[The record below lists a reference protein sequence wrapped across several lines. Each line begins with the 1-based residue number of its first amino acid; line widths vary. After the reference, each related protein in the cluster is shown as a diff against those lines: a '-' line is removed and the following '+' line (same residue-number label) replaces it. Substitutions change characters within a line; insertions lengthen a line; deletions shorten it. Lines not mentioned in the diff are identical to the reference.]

1 MFSFLNKGP
10 NTMLGLDI
18 SSTSVKLLE
27 LSRSGGKYRVESY
40 GVEPLPE
47 NAVVEKNIA
56 DVEGVGEAIS
66 RLVARAKTK
75 VKQAAVAVAGSA
87 VITKTIEMPA
97 NLSEDEMENQL
108 QVEAD
113 QYIPYPLDEVALDF
127 EVLGPSPRSEDQ
139 VEVLL
144 AACRRENVEMRQAAV
159 EIAGLKAKVVDIEAH
174 CMQRAFNLV
183 RAQFMDETGDD
194 DQIIA
199 IIDIGATMTTLSV
212 LTDSG
217 TPYTREQLFGGKQLT
232 EEIQRRYSLSVEE
245 AGLAKKQGGLPD
257 DYESEVL
264 QPFKEA
270 VVQQVTRSL
279 QFFYSSSAYDDVDH
293 IILAGGTASIEGLAA
308 MVSAKLGTPT
318 SMANPFV
325 NMSMSSK
332 VNEVNLGNDAPAL
345 MIACGLAMRSFD
357 Q

>member
-1 MFSFLNKGP
+1 
-10 NTMLGLDI
+10 MLGLDI

-56 DVEGVGEAIS
+56 DVEGVGEAIQ
-66 RLVARAKTK
+66 RLVARSKTK
-75 VKQAAVAVAGSA
+75 VKDAAVAVAGSA
-87 VITKTIEMPA
+87 VITKTIEMSA
-97 NLSEDEMENQL
+97 NLSEDEMENLL

-127 EVLGPSPRSEDQ
+127 EVMGPSPRSEEQ

-144 AACRRENVEMRQAAV
+144 AACRRENVEMRQAAL
-159 EIAGLKAKVVDIEAH
+159 ELGGLKARVVDIEAH

-183 RAQFMDETGDD
+183 REQFMGEEGDD

-257 DYESEVL
+257 DYETEVL

-293 IILAGGTASIEGLAA
+293 IILAGGTASIEGLAD

-318 SMANPFV
+318 SMANPFA
-325 NMSMSSK
+325 NMTLSSK
-332 VNEVNLGNDAPAL
+332 VNEINLGNDAPAM

-357 Q
+357 T

>member
-1 MFSFLNKGP
+1 
-10 NTMLGLDI
+10 MLGLDI

-56 DVEGVGEAIS
+56 DVEGVGEAIQ
-66 RLVARAKTK
+66 RLVARSKTK
-75 VKQAAVAVAGSA
+75 VKDAAVAVAGSA
-87 VITKTIEMPA
+87 VITKTIEMSA
-97 NLSEDEMENQL
+97 NLSEDEMENLL

-127 EVLGPSPRSEDQ
+127 EVMGPSPRSEEQ

-144 AACRRENVEMRQAAV
+144 AACRRENVEMRQAAL
-159 EIAGLKAKVVDIEAH
+159 ELGGLKAKVVDIEAH

-183 RAQFMDETGDD
+183 REQFMGEEGDD

-257 DYESEVL
+257 DYETEVL

-293 IILAGGTASIEGLAA
+293 IILAGGTASIEGLAD

-318 SMANPFV
+318 SMANPFA
-325 NMSMSSK
+325 NMTLSSK
-332 VNEVNLGNDAPAL
+332 VNEINLGNDAPAM

-357 Q
+357 T

>member
-1 MFSFLNKGP
+1 M
-10 NTMLGLDI
+10 
-18 SSTSVKLLE
+18 
-27 LSRSGGKYRVESY
+27 
-40 GVEPLPE
+40 
-47 NAVVEKNIA
+47 
-56 DVEGVGEAIS
+56 
-66 RLVARAKTK
+66 
-75 VKQAAVAVAGSA
+75 
-87 VITKTIEMPA
+87 ITKTIEMSA
-97 NLSEDEMENQL
+97 NLTEDEMENQL

-127 EVLGPSPRSEDQ
+127 EVLGPSPRSEEQ

-144 AACRRENVEMRQAAV
+144 AACRKENVEMRQAAI
-159 EIAGLKAKVVDIEAH
+159 ELAGLKARVVDIEAH

-183 RAQFMDETGDD
+183 REQFAVEGGD

-199 IIDIGATMTTLSV
+199 IVDIGATMTTLSV

-257 DYESEVL
+257 DYETEVL

-293 IILAGGTASIEGLAA
+293 IILAGGTASIDGLAA

-318 SMANPFV
+318 SMANPFQ
-325 NMSMSSK
+325 NMSLSSK
-332 VNEVNLGNDAPAL
+332 VNEVNLSNDAPAL
-345 MIACGLAMRSFD
+345 MIACGLALRSFD
-357 Q
+357 

>member
-1 MFSFLNKGP
+1 
-10 NTMLGLDI
+10 MLGLDI

-27 LSRSGGKYRVESY
+27 LSRSGNKYRVESY
-40 GVEPLPE
+40 GVEPLPG
-47 NAVVEKNIA
+47 NAVVEKNIS
-56 DVEGVGEAIS
+56 DVEGVGEAIA
-66 RLVARAKTK
+66 RLVARSKTK
-75 VKQAAVAVAGSA
+75 VKNAAVAVAGSA
-87 VITKTIEMPA
+87 VITKPIEMPST
-97 NLSEDEMENQL
+97 LSENEMENL
-108 QVEAD
+108 IQVEAD

-127 EVLGPSPRSEDQ
+127 EVRGPSPRNEEQ

-144 AACRRENVEMRQAAV
+144 AACRSENVEVREEALEQG
-159 EIAGLKAKVVDIEAH
+159 GLKAKVVDIEAH
-174 CMQRAFNLV
+174 CMQRAFGLV
-183 RAQFMDETGDD
+183 RDQFVDEDEEEEK
-194 DQIIA
+194 IIA
-199 IIDIGATMTTLSV
+199 IVDIGATMTTLSV

-257 DYESEVL
+257 DYETEVL

-293 IILAGGTASIEGLAA
+293 IILAGGTASIEGLAD

-318 SMANPFV
+318 TTANPFV
-325 NMSMSSK
+325 NMALSSK
-332 VNEVNLGNDAPAL
+332 VNEAGLNADAPAL
-345 MIACGLAMRSFD
+345 MIACGLALRSFD
-357 Q
+357 